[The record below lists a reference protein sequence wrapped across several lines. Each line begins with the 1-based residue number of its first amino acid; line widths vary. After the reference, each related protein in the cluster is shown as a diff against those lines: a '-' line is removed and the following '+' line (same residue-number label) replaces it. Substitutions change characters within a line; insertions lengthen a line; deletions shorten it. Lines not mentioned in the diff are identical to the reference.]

1 MDTELHSYNPQKY
14 DNLRNLMKS
23 DWNDFL
29 SFVDKVPADKLDYK
43 ILLGFLES
51 GDGDVRNGAQL
62 LLDKVPADKLD
73 YKILLGFL
81 ESGDGD
87 VRNGAQLLLDEHFSN
102 EVAALLRVDLAK
114 LLQMF
119 D

>member
-1 MDTELHSYNPQKY
+1 MEAAMDTELHSYNPQKY

-51 GDGDVRNGAQL
+51 GDR
-62 LLDKVPADKLD
+62 
-73 YKILLGFL
+73 
-81 ESGDGD
+81 D